1 MKDKIREI
9 INNSMK
15 RELGMTYDEFEML
28 NFDEQ
33 QRLIEQNRQRKRK
46 KCKSNKVRLMVG
58 SGEHSILV
66 TKKRGERYILS
77 DGTLVIAG
85 DTPEESRERL
95 EKKLDDL
102 TSSKPMTFVKKL
114 SKKQKN
120 RNL

>member
-1 MKDKIREI
+1 MNDKIREI

-46 KCKSNKVRLMVG
+46 KCKTNKVRLMVG

-77 DGTLVIAG
+77 DGTFVRAG
-85 DTPEESRERL
+85 DTPEESRARL
-95 EKKLDDL
+95 EDRLDDAIY
-102 TSSKPMTFVKKL
+102 SKPVAFVKKL
-114 SKKQKN
+114 SMRIKN
-120 RNL
+120 R